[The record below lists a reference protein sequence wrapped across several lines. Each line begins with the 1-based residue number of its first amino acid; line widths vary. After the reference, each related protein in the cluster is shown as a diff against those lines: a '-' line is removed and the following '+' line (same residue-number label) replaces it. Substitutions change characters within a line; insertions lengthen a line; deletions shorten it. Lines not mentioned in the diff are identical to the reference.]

1 MDTADFAQL
10 LLVLESLIFLL
21 AVFLHLSKKNKTLIV
36 IYLLQSLALIVLLTV
51 IGVIEDEQG
60 LLLAAGL
67 TLVTKV
73 VLAPIIFMRA
83 IKHFDERVLTG
94 SYLSTPFT
102 LIVVLML
109 MLFAYSEVFTPLA
122 ELSTHG
128 VDIVHLALAG
138 IIVSLF
144 LTINRKGIVHQ
155 IVGVL
160 SMENGIVALASII
173 GLEHTFAIELG
184 IIFDVLMWTVGAAV
198 FIALV
203 HHHFGTLDTSVIKDL
218 RD

>member
-1 MDTADFAQL
+1 MNTVDFAQL

-36 IYLLQSLALIVLLTV
+36 IYSLQSLALIALLV
-51 IGVIEDEQG
+51 GIGIVEDAQG

-67 TLVTKV
+67 TFVTKV
-73 VLAPIIFMRA
+73 VLAPIIFTRA
-83 IKHFDERVLTG
+83 IKHLDDRILTG
-94 SYLSTPFT
+94 SYLSTPLT
-102 LIVVLML
+102 LIVVLIL
-109 MLFAYSEVFTPLA
+109 LLLAYSDAFAPLA
-122 ELSTHG
+122 ALSAHG
-128 VDIVHLALAG
+128 SDIVHLAFAG

-155 IVGVL
+155 IIGVL

-198 FIALV
+198 FIALI
-203 HHHFGTLDTSVIKDL
+203 HRHFGTLDTSVIKDL